1 MEFLL
6 EAYASS
12 VSAAQSGAQRMR
24 ASATR
29 STEAGTP
36 VQVLRT
42 IFLPEDE
49 TSLVL
54 FAASSAEDVRATVVD
69 AGLPVDRI
77 VVAVLSPEGE
87 PCE

>member
-6 EAYASS
+6 EAYAAT
-12 VSAAQSGAQRMR
+12 AAAAESDADRMR
-24 ASATR
+24 ASAAR
-29 STEAGTP
+29 STEAGNR

-42 IFLPEDE
+42 IYLPEDE

-54 FAASSAEDVRATVVD
+54 LEATTAADARGAVMD

-77 VVAVLSPEGE
+77 VVAVLQPESDS
-87 PCE
+87 CA